1 MTYPTNSSTS
11 DGASLSEINLLEN
24 RRGQGVALVSS
35 SFSYD
40 VIAIVFFYSTNE
52 SPILKSGKLG
62 WGMQKHGKL
71 RIIRMASSHRLFL
84 SIRVLKA

>member
-11 DGASLSEINLLEN
+11 DGASLSEKNLLEN

-40 VIAIVFFYSTNE
+40 VIAIVFSTVPTK
-52 SPILKSGKLG
+52 SQILISAMLR

-71 RIIRMASSHRLFL
+71 RIIRKASSHRLFL
-84 SIRVLKA
+84 SI